1 MWLKYAVNQD
11 GALVDIKEVA
21 SGKTLLK
28 CPYCDGA
35 LTAKKGRIKEH
46 HFAHTGETCREVSDR
61 PESDTPTLPLY
72 DKFNLE
78 LTGQELEQLKKF
90 WNSVHVTHR
99 VLKRLVSQ
107 GLLEKNPYKGRAG
120 GYELTKLGKIPLG
133 ELSLM
138 LFNQVQEP
146 LLLKKLVDL
155 QRSVLDAYDADS
167 PSLQERLTDLKLY
180 RTQIRRILSNTLY
193 FLEIQADGETLYKIG
208 VTQRS
213 IEERAAEVQRE
224 LRSYYQT
231 VVVKVLGTWEH
242 RGNVELYFKHRYKEF
257 NHPIGSLSEYYK
269 FGDEDALSVLRDLR
283 RMKSKVLTRAE
294 IDIYE
299 GKPDQVEVG
308 IAEDQLAHPIGYKS
322 CAFM

>member
-11 GALVDIKEVA
+11 GALVEITDVA

-35 LTAKKGRIKEH
+35 LTAKKGRI
-46 HFAHTGETCREVSDR
+46 
-61 PESDTPTLPLY
+61 
-72 DKFNLE
+72 
-78 LTGQELEQLKKF
+78 
-90 WNSVHVTHR
+90 
-99 VLKRLVSQ
+99 
-107 GLLEKNPYKGRAG
+107 
-120 GYELTKLGKIPLG
+120 PLG

-146 LLLKKLVDL
+146 ILLKKLVSL

-167 PSLQERLTDLKLY
+167 PSLQQRLTDLKLY
-180 RTQIRRILSNTLY
+180 RTQLRRILSNTLY
-193 FLEIQADGETLYKIG
+193 FLEIQADGEILYKIG

-257 NHPIGSLSEYYK
+257 NYPIASLTEYYK
-269 FGDEDALSVLRDLR
+269 FDDEDASSVLRDLR
-283 RMKSKVLTRAE
+283 RMKPKALTRAE
-294 IDIYE
+294 IDIFE

-308 IAEDQLAHPIGYKS
+308 ITEDQLAHPIGYKS